1 MFLYRKNKLLYAA
14 FSNMAARP
22 GIFHGV
28 FTRLDEQYTGS
39 KGNPNAGPNS
49 GNRPAASESSR
60 RAIAG
65 CMDDAELVFLN
76 QVHGKNVA
84 VIKTDRDLQRAVKS
98 PPSAD
103 SVITQI
109 PGACLAIQAA
119 DCQSVMLCDPVR
131 GVAANIHS
139 GWRGSISNIIG
150 ACIETM
156 KREFAVDPADLSA
169 GIGPS
174 LGPCCAEFVH
184 YRQEFPGSFWKYKDD
199 KDRFDFWQISRDQL
213 RAAGVKPENV
223 ECAHV
228 CTMCNPHLFYSYRRE
243 GSTGRFAAVVGL
255 KRKDQS

>member
-1 MFLYRKNKLLYAA
+1 MFLCRKNKLVYAA
-14 FSNMAARP
+14 FSNLAALP
-22 GIFHGV
+22 GIFHGM
-28 FTRLDEQYTGS
+28 FTRLEGQHPGS
-39 KGNPNAGPNS
+39 GDNLNVGANS
-49 GNRPAASESSR
+49 GNPSAAVESSR

-76 QVHGKNVA
+76 QVHGKDVA
-84 VIKTDRDLQRAVKS
+84 VIKTDRDLERAVKS
-98 PPSAD
+98 PPTAD
-103 SVITQI
+103 AVITKI
-109 PGACLAIQAA
+109 PEAGLAIQTA

-150 ACIETM
+150 ACIDTM
-156 KREFAVDPADLSA
+156 EREFAVDPADLSG

-184 YRQEFPGSFWKYKDD
+184 FRQEIPESFWKYKDD

-228 CTMCNPHLFYSYRRE
+228 CTKCNTHLFYSYRRE
-243 GSTGRFAAVVGL
+243 GSTGRFAAIVGL
-255 KRKDQS
+255 KRKQQP